1 MEAMSTSSFEESP
14 ASPRSGEPVPNPQP
28 DERPA
33 REPAFNAPWT
43 ALALAV
49 VIIGGYG
56 VQTLLPRDAVLSA
69 FAFAPKDLLIGQ
81 WPTMITALFLHG
93 GWPHALM
100 NGAFALA
107 FGTPVARFFGLKLQ
121 GAIAFFAFYLAAGV
135 LSNLGYAAFH
145 WGAAGVL
152 VGASGAVSG
161 LMGAAARLIGG
172 RGRIGPLFSPA
183 VVGMGASWIAINAA
197 IGIFGSALLP
207 GTGGAGVAWEAHL
220 AGFLAGVLIIT
231 PFAWLAPKD

>member
-1 MEAMSTSSFEESP
+1 MTLLSFEETP
-14 ASPRSGEPVPNPQP
+14 ASPWSTGPGEQPQP
-28 DERPA
+28 DEKPA

-43 ALALAV
+43 AVALSV
-49 VIIGGYG
+49 VIAGGYAI
-56 VQTLLPRDAVLSA
+56 QTLLPQEAVLNA
-69 FAFAPKDLLIGQ
+69 FAFSPAGLAAGQ
-81 WPTMITALFLHG
+81 WPTLITALFLHG

-100 NGAFALA
+100 NAAFALA

-121 GAIAFFAFYLAAGV
+121 GAIAFFAFYLATGV
-135 LSNLGYAAFH
+135 LSNLGYAALH
-145 WGAAGVL
+145 WGGTGAL

-183 VVGMGASWIAINAA
+183 VVGMGASWIVINVA
-197 IGIFGSALLP
+197 IGVFGSSLLP

-220 AGFLAGVLIIT
+220 AGFAAGVLIIT
-231 PFAWLAPKD
+231 PFAWLAPKK